1 MTMVQ
6 LFDST
11 SDARNSANCGK
22 SPTKTVHRFC
32 QSINFLFAITS
43 ITFLVSTA
51 ILAIFLNMKCN
62 AYQITNGTI
71 QNNNSTVP
79 EINRQHSLKW
89 PGPSGSLHARYKR
102 AAIATDNGICSGIGR
117 DILMLGGN
125 AIDATVASLICI
137 GVVNPQSSGLGGGFL
152 MTVYNSTSN
161 RCIVINARETA
172 PAVANETMFNEA
184 PEDALTDSL
193 LQTFLEFILFKCVT
207 EKYLYQLLGYRS
219 IATPSELHG
228 LWTIFSLFGS
238 GKISWHRL
246 FQPSIDLA
254 LEGFPISGA
263 LAEVLAKLEE
273 TILAEPSL
281 KKVFVD
287 PKTDKVYK
295 EGDIITRDHLGA
307 TLQNIAN
314 SSDPIQL
321 FYRGGI
327 AQTIAAEIEE
337 HGGYVSL
344 NDLRNYETKID
355 EIPIIAENFLGNYAM
370 CGPPPPSSASVTQ
383 NIILT
388 IAEFYDGKI
397 GYDKD
402 DPLTYHRLIE
412 AQKFGYAQR
421 TKLADAAFVP
431 EAKELAQK
439 MIQSSYVK
447 RIKSLINDK
456 ALPLNTY
463 VSDLFQQPEDH
474 GTSHVSAIDRDN
486 NAVSCTSTINRVLG
500 SFRVSPTLGI
510 IWNNEMDDFSIP
522 VRSNSFGFVPSPTNY
537 IQPGKRPL
545 SSMSPMVIYD
555 KNTGK
560 IKMVIG
566 ASGGPIIISAIAQTV
581 IHALI
586 YNETIKEAVD
596 APRFHNQFMP
606 PTTLYEASIPQEI
619 ITNLADER
627 NQNMT
632 LREKLRSVVQA
643 LIVNSDGYIYGNSDF
658 RRETGSF
665 PAGF

>member
-22 SPTKTVHRFC
+22 SPTKT
-32 QSINFLFAITS
+32 
-43 ITFLVSTA
+43 
-51 ILAIFLNMKCN
+51 
-62 AYQITNGTI
+62 ITNGTI

-184 PEDALTDSL
+184 PEDALTDS
-193 LQTFLEFILFKCVT
+193 T